1 MTIIDKRRGFGAASD
16 AAQQAAQRA
25 IDANVPDHVKT
36 GVRVSGV
43 VFDAAKAAVP
53 GTSGV
58 TVTVPHSLARAP
70 TGWHPM
76 RTVSADGN
84 DANIVE
90 VASDENTITYK
101 LNTSL
106 KTGTVKADFWLF

>member
-43 VFDAAKAAVP
+43 SFDASKATVP

-58 TVTVPHSLARAP
+58 TVTVPHQLNRAP
-70 TGWHPM
+70 SGWHLM
-76 RTVSADGN
+76 RAVSPSGN
-84 DANIVE
+84 DANFVE
-90 VASDENTITYK
+90 VASDANTITYK
-101 LNTSL
+101 LNTAL
-106 KTGTVKADFWLF
+106 KTGIVTADFWLF